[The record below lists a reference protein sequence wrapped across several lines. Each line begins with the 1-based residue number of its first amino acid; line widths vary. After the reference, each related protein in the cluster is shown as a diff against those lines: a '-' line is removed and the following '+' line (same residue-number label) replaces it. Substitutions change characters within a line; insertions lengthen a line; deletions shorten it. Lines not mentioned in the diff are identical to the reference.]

1 MQYIFTLD
9 KEQVRM
15 ILSALRLKVETW
27 YTEADVEYSAAQR
40 QIDLDI
46 MRNYQQLHQLLDKQ
60 QELQAAS
67 CVNKQNG
74 CLTEVTDM
82 EPSFAYIDRYGN
94 CRCGRCCEPLF
105 CDENGDMPVTCPRC
119 DSELDYGNL
128 DQTSLM

>member
-27 YTEADVEYSAAQR
+27 HAEADAEYSAAQR

-46 MRNYQQLHQLLDKQ
+46 MKNYQQLYQLLDKQ

-67 CVNKQNG
+67 CVNK
-74 CLTEVTDM
+74 
-82 EPSFAYIDRYGN
+82 
-94 CRCGRCCEPLF
+94 
-105 CDENGDMPVTCPRC
+105 
-119 DSELDYGNL
+119 
-128 DQTSLM
+128 

>member
-27 YTEADVEYSAAQR
+27 YAEADAEYSAAQR

-46 MRNYQQLHQLLDKQ
+46 MKNYQQLHQLLNKQ

-67 CVNKQNG
+67 CVNK
-74 CLTEVTDM
+74 
-82 EPSFAYIDRYGN
+82 
-94 CRCGRCCEPLF
+94 
-105 CDENGDMPVTCPRC
+105 
-119 DSELDYGNL
+119 
-128 DQTSLM
+128 